1 MNYLIQKL
9 YLKDSNECLNLLENE
24 PNLNKFKRMNG
35 WGLNSIKE
43 TINYNQ
49 SKSYGCYVN
58 KKLIGFIFS
67 RYYLNDLEILIIFIK
82 KGFRKNGLGRSLIT
96 YLIQQLSD
104 IKCLNIHIEV
114 SENNYEANL
123 FYKKCGFKIVST
135 RKNYY
140 ILKNGN
146 KENAKI
152 YSLTINTVK

>member
-1 MNYLIQKL
+1 MLSSHQAANKIEMDTRTASSSQISDMNESNYLIQKL

-82 KGFRKNGLGRSLIT
+82 KGFRKNGLGRLLIT
-96 YLIQQLSD
+96 YLIQQLGD

-114 SENNYEANL
+114 SENNY
-123 FYKKCGFKIVST
+123 
-135 RKNYY
+135 
-140 ILKNGN
+140 
-146 KENAKI
+146 
-152 YSLTINTVK
+152 

>member
-43 TINYNQ
+43 TINYHQ

-58 KKLIGFIFS
+58 QKLIGFIFS

-82 KGFRKNGLGRSLIT
+82 KRI
-96 YLIQQLSD
+96 
-104 IKCLNIHIEV
+104 
-114 SENNYEANL
+114 
-123 FYKKCGFKIVST
+123 
-135 RKNYY
+135 
-140 ILKNGN
+140 
-146 KENAKI
+146 
-152 YSLTINTVK
+152 